1 MKEDLRQKFQIF
13 FLTMTLGE
21 GVYWWKLEKENTM
34 QINIIRS
41 DKVYQELLELP
52 FDKREG
58 CFRAKILAPLLLNTK
73 HNTFL

>member
-1 MKEDLRQKFQIF
+1 
-13 FLTMTLGE
+13 
-21 GVYWWKLEKENTM
+21 M

-58 CFRAKILAPLLLNTK
+58 CFRAKILAPFAPKYQTQHIPLK
-73 HNTFL
+73 AKYP